1 MPPHVRPRTLIL
13 IVATLACVG
22 LGVWGGS
29 ADAGVYLAM
38 ATVGVGAL
46 AIPVIIGSSRSAAA
60 ERARTANYAPSGVRT
75 PPLRASVAADVAT
88 VSLNRDSLVRTY
100 RAPSLSEAQILFRQD
115 AAAQSLVGWSPASQS
130 WAEGS
135 PGVGRVLAIGLL
147 AFAARPKGTLTVMY
161 RRTT

>member
-1 MPPHVRPRTLIL
+1 MPRNVRLRTRILILATLIC
-13 IVATLACVG
+13 IG

-29 ADAGVYLAM
+29 AFAGVYLAM
-38 ATVGVGAL
+38 ATVGAGAL
-46 AIPVIIGSSRSAAA
+46 AIPVIVGISRSAEA
-60 ERARTANYAPSGVRT
+60 ERARSANYARSRVAT
-75 PPLRASVAADVAT
+75 PPVRESVDVAIL
-88 VSLNRDSLVRTY
+88 SQNRDSLVRTY
-100 RAPSLSEAQILFRQD
+100 RAPSLDGAQILFRQD

-161 RRTT
+161 RRTS